1 MDEKKTLCEKEL
13 DKVSGGMGG
22 LNELKDV
29 DPAVLQLKKP
39 LKMGM
44 SDEGGETP
52 D

>member
-1 MDEKKTLCEKEL
+1 MDEKTLNEKEL

-29 DPAVLQLKKP
+29 DPATLQLKKP